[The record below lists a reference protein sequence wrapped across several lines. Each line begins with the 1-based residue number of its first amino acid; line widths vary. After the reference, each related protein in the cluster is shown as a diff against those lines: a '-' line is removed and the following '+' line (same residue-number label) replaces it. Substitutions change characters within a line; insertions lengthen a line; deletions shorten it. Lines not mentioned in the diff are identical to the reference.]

1 MSNNFVSQ
9 IQLPPPSAP
18 IKIPSVNNRSG
29 TSLYSRLRP
38 DAPPLAP
45 LIIPQ
50 RTENYT
56 PGPNDQHLRAPYP
69 KTYEEVWKNVKTE

>member
-9 IQLPPPSAP
+9 IQVPPPSAP
-18 IKIPSVNNRSG
+18 IKIPVANNKPG

-38 DAPPLAP
+38 NGPPLAP

-50 RTENYT
+50 RTETYV
-56 PGPNDQHLRAPYP
+56 PGPNDQYLRAPYP
-69 KTYEEVWKNVKTE
+69 KTYEEVWQNVKNE